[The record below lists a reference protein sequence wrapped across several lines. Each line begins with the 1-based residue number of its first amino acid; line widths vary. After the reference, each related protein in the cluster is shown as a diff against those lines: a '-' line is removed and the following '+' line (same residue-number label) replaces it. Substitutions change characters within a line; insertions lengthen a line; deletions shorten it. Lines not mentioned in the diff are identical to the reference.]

1 MSWFDTALA
10 AYYRAVEDQRAQNA
24 QGVEQAAGAISQGLS
39 HGLGQMRQNQVADQM
54 SQSLANS
61 GAYAPRA
68 GLVSPGRSPITN
80 SLNTIAS
87 GVPTAGTAPM
97 SGGGGGML
105 GYQMRQA
112 AGNMGMENALKRAQ
126 IGYYGAH
133 GASALQNAATTEGLR
148 QMQEDQIRHNINT
161 GGAGAKTAAAQA
173 QRDALKQA
181 QKDAEANADTVEK
194 VVKQFNETHS
204 TPAAKYWDA
213 WKNKTGFQ
221 GSVQDGKWVGDPNGP
236 SFSPTGN
243 ASDAVPMAELQA
255 SLDRVKKINDA
266 GGRLVPPIK
275 MPAQSAG
282 GGNAPRVTNA
292 ADYAA
297 LPPGSAYYA
306 PNGDLKRKPGAPI
319 AQPTS
324 DPDPNSANQVSQ

>member
-10 AYYRAVEDQRAQNA
+10 GYYRAVEQQRALNA

-54 SQSLANS
+54 SQSLANT

-68 GLVSPGRSPITN
+68 GLVSPGVNPITK
-80 SLNTIAS
+80 SLNTIA
-87 GVPTAGTAPM
+87 AGTPTKESWPAPYT
-97 SGGGGGML
+97 GGGML
-105 GYQMRQA
+105 GLQLRNQLA
-112 AGNMGMENALKRAQ
+112 NQTKENALKTAQ

-133 GASALQNAATTEGLR
+133 GAAAMQQAGTNELYR
-148 QMQEDQIRHNINT
+148 QTLEDQIKHNIDT

-243 ASDAVPMAELQA
+243 ASDALPMTELQA
-255 SLDRVKKINDA
+255 SLDRVKNINAA

-275 MPAQSAG
+275 MPAQPAG
-282 GGNAPRVTNA
+282 GGNAPRVTSA

-297 LPPGSAYYA
+297 LAPGSAYYA
-306 PNGDLKRKPGAPI
+306 PDGSLKRKAGAPV

-324 DPDPNSANQVSQ
+324 DPDPDSAYQTSQ